1 MHDGSKSPLSTDNF
15 YEVGLNNATDPQFT
29 NSFSNVYTGDS
40 LYVSFYGVLGNHVR
54 SIAFIN
60 ARTHLSSQI

>member
-1 MHDGSKSPLSTDNF
+1 
-15 YEVGLNNATDPQFT
+15 LNNATDPQFT